1 MTVMTKDVDPMK
13 KNSFYALLFRQ
24 KYIKRW
30 GLMRSVTEE
39 NLAEHSTET
48 AILTHALASIGN
60 LVFGMHYDVG
70 RAVVLALFHDTP
82 EVITGDLP
90 TPVKYYNAKIRNS
103 YAEIEENAVNL
114 LLSKL
119 PAELTEA
126 YRPLFDGGEPGLMK
140 LVKAADKLCAY
151 IKCVEEEKCGNTE
164 FRLAR
169 IAVSETLASMECD
182 ELKWFCEHL
191 LPAFDKT
198 LDEI

>member
-1 MTVMTKDVDPMK
+1 MK

-39 NLAEHSTET
+39 NLAEHSAEA

-60 LVFGMHYDVG
+60 CIFGKHYDVG
-70 RAVVLALFHDTP
+70 KAVVLALFHDAP

-90 TPVKYYNAKIRNS
+90 TPVKYYSTKIRNS

-119 PAELTEA
+119 PAELSEA
-126 YRPLFDGGEPGLMK
+126 YGPLFDGGEPELMK

-182 ELKWFCEHL
+182 ELKWFREHL